1 MKSLPSAAILQKL
14 QSETAEKV
22 FNYLQPY
29 CIAIYLGGSLCE
41 GIIENTHDIDFI
53 CFSDKPVD
61 MCHIRRLLYFYQQ
74 KNSLPENFDFIQVR
88 TKQREEHGYGSYINK
103 RMIKIVGEDIKFDFD
118 IINTH
123 REEYKEILI
132 KTIDKLNNKK
142 IRNQKRW
149 YQILRGYYILKNNS
163 YDVSDEEKNILN
175 IVHDQL
181 EGWEQYKITKEDI
194 LKS

>member
-1 MKSLPSAAILQKL
+1 MITKHIQ
-14 QSETAEKV
+14 ETAEKI
-22 FNYLQPY
+22 FKYLQPY

-41 GIIENTHDIDFI
+41 GIIKNAHDIDFI

-61 MCHIRRLLYFYQQ
+61 MCHIRRQLYFYQL
-74 KNSLPENFDFIQVR
+74 KNELPENFDFIQVR
-88 TKQREEHGYGSYINK
+88 TKQREEHAYGSYINK
-103 RMIKIVGEDIKFDFD
+103 KMIKLIGEDINFEFDV
-118 IINTH
+118 IKTH

-132 KTIDKLNNKK
+132 KTINKLNIQR

-163 YDVSDEEKNILN
+163 YDLTEDQKEILN

-181 EGWEQYKITKEDI
+181 DGWEQYKITIEDI
-194 LKS
+194 IVS

>member
-1 MKSLPSAAILQKL
+1 MISNEIKEA
-14 QSETAEKV
+14 AEKV

-41 GIIENTHDIDFI
+41 GIIENTHDVDFI

-181 EGWEQYKITKEDI
+181 EGWEQYKITKEDLI
-194 LKS
+194 KS